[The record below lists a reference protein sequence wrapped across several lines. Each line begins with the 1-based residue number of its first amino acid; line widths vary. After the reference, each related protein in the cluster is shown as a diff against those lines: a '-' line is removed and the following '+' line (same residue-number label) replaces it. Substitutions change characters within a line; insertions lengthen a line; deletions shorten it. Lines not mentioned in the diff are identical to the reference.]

1 MKKIN
6 IIYLL
11 PEMKGA
17 SGGAKVIYNHSLSL
31 NYINKNISSQIVH
44 LKKNFLYKLELSLAK
59 KVNFFNNTYSGWDG
73 KKMKISKKFK
83 PKKDWYENKFFR
95 SNNLN
100 FDKRKDFI
108 IIPEIWA
115 HFATDLKFAE
125 KGIRYA
131 IFVQGFYHMNSTN
144 NFINLKRSYDD
155 AKLII
160 TTSKYSVSYLNNMF
174 PNLKKKIFKVNL
186 SVDSNKFK
194 IKNKSNIITYMPR
207 KLPEHS
213 NLLLLYLKNLL
224 PKNWKILPLVNI
236 SEKELLKSLSI
247 SKIFLSFSNFEG
259 LGIPPIEAALSGN
272 KVIGYVGGGG
282 SEYWKKPI
290 FIKVENG
297 EIEDFAKKI
306 LKNIKSYKKSWIMKS
321 KKNRLQLSNN
331 YSKKS
336 EKKSLTLL
344 SNKILKILNT

>member
-1 MKKIN
+1 MKKAN

-17 SGGAKVIYNHSLSL
+17 SGGAKVIYNHSLILNSL
-31 NYINKNISSQIVH
+31 GKNISSRIVH
-44 LKKNFLYKLELSLAK
+44 LKKNFFYKLELSLAK
-59 KVNFFNNTYSGWDG
+59 KVKFFSKTHSGWDG
-73 KKMKISKKFK
+73 NRMRVSKNFK
-83 PKKDWYENKFFR
+83 PKKDWYENKILNSQNF
-95 SNNLN
+95 N
-100 FDKRKDFI
+100 FDKKKDFI
-108 IIPEIWA
+108 IVPEIWA
-115 HFATDLKFAE
+115 HFANDLKFAE
-125 KGIRYA
+125 KGINYA

-144 NFINLKRSYDD
+144 NFINLKRSYEG

-160 TTSKYSVSYLNNMF
+160 TTSKYSVSYLKSMF
-174 PNLKKKIFKVNL
+174 PNIRKKIFKVNL
-186 SVDSNKFK
+186 SVDHNKFK
-194 IKNKSNIITYMPR
+194 INKKSNIITYMPR

-213 NLLLLYLKNLL
+213 NLLLFYLKNLL
-224 PKNWKILPLVNI
+224 PKNWKILPLINV
-236 SEKELLKSLSI
+236 SEKQIIKSLSV

-306 LKNIKSYKKSWIMKS
+306 IKSINSYKNSWIEDT
-321 KKNRLQLSNN
+321 KKNRLQLSNF

-336 EKKSLTLL
+336 ERESLAFL
-344 SNKILKILNT
+344 SNKILKFFN

>member
-1 MKKIN
+1 MKKVN

-17 SGGAKVIYNHSLSL
+17 SGGAKVIYNHSLIL
-31 NYINKNISSQIVH
+31 NNLGVNISSRTIH
-44 LKKNFLYKLELSLAK
+44 LKKNFFYKLELSLAK
-59 KVNFFNNTYSGWDG
+59 KVKFFSKTHSGWDG
-73 KKMKISKKFK
+73 NRMRVSKNFK
-83 PKKDWYENKFFR
+83 PKKDWYENKILNSQNF
-95 SNNLN
+95 N
-100 FDKRKDFI
+100 FDKKKDFI
-108 IIPEIWA
+108 IVPEIWA

-125 KGIRYA
+125 KGINYA

-144 NFINLKRSYDD
+144 NFINLKRSYEG

-160 TTSKYSVSYLNNMF
+160 TTSKYSVSYLKSMF
-174 PNLKKKIFKVNL
+174 PNLRKKIFKVNL
-186 SVDSNKFK
+186 SVDNNKFK
-194 IKNKSNIITYMPR
+194 IKKKSNLITYMPR

-213 NLLLLYLKNLL
+213 NLLLFYLKNLL
-224 PKNWKILPLVNI
+224 PKNWKILPLINV
-236 SEKELLKSLSI
+236 SEKQIIKSLSI

-306 LKNIKSYKKSWIMKS
+306 IKSINSYKNSWIKDS
-321 KKNRLQLSNN
+321 KKNRLQLSNF

-336 EKKSLTLL
+336 ERESLVLL
-344 SNKILKILNT
+344 SNKILKFFN

>member
-1 MKKIN
+1 MPEVN

-17 SGGAKVIYNHSLSL
+17 SGGAKVIYNHSLIL
-31 NYINKNISSQIVH
+31 NNVNNDISSKIIY
-44 LKKNFLYKLELSLAK
+44 LKKNFLYKLQLSLSK
-59 KVNFFNNTYSGWDG
+59 RIKFFDEKFSGWDG

-83 PKKDWYENKFFR
+83 PNKEWHKDVVFT
-95 SNNLN
+95 SDNLN
-100 FDKRKDFI
+100 FDKKKDFV

-115 HFATDLKFAE
+115 HFAADLKLAE
-125 KGIRYA
+125 KKINYA

-144 NFINLKRSYDD
+144 NFLNLKRSYEG

-160 TTSKYSVSYLNNMF
+160 TTSKYSVSYLRTMF
-174 PNLKKKIFKVNL
+174 PNIRKNIFKINL
-186 SVDSNKFK
+186 SIDSNKFK
-194 IKNKSNIITYMPR
+194 IKKKINLITYMPR
-207 KLPEHS
+207 KLPAHS
-213 NLLLLYLKNLL
+213 SLLIFYLKNLL
-224 PKNWKILPLVNI
+224 PKNWKILPLNNV
-236 SEKELLKSLSI
+236 SENKLIKTLSK

-259 LGIPPIEAALSGN
+259 MGIPPIEAALSGN

-306 LKNIKSYKKSWIMKS
+306 IKNIKYYKNNWIKETT
-321 KKNRLQLSNN
+321 KNRLQLSDY

-336 EKKSLTLL
+336 EKESMILL
-344 SNKILKILNT
+344 SKKILKFF

>member
-1 MKKIN
+1 MAEVN
-6 IIYLL
+6 IVYLL

-17 SGGAKVIYNHSLSL
+17 SGGAKVIYNHSSIL
-31 NYINKNISSQIVH
+31 NNLNKNISSNVIY
-44 LKKNFLYKLELSLAK
+44 LKKNFLYKLQLSLSK
-59 KVNFFNNTYSGWDG
+59 RIKFFDEKFSGWDG
-73 KKMKISKKFK
+73 KKMKVSKKFK
-83 PKKDWYENKFFR
+83 PNKEWHKDAIFNGE
-95 SNNLN
+95 NLN
-100 FDKRKDFI
+100 FDKKKDFV

-125 KGIRYA
+125 QKINYA

-144 NFINLKRSYDD
+144 NFLNLKKSYEN

-160 TTSKYSVSYLNNMF
+160 TTSKYTVSYLRTMF
-174 PNLKKKIFKVNL
+174 PDIKKNIFKVKL

-194 IKNKSNIITYMPR
+194 IKKKTNLITYMPR
-207 KLPEHS
+207 KLPAHS
-213 NLLLLYLKNLL
+213 SLLIFYLKNLL
-224 PKNWKILPLVNI
+224 PKNWKIIPLDNV
-236 SEKELLKSLSI
+236 SENNLVKALSM

-259 LGIPPIEAALSGN
+259 MGIPPIEAAISGN

-306 LKNIKSYKKSWIMKS
+306 IKSIKSYKHNWIKDTR
-321 KKNRLQLSNN
+321 KNRLQLTNY

-336 EKKSLTLL
+336 EKESMILL
-344 SNKILKILNT
+344 SNKILKFYN

>member
-1 MKKIN
+1 MAEVN

-17 SGGAKVIYNHSLSL
+17 SGGAKVIYNHSIIL
-31 NYINKNISSQIVH
+31 NNINNNISSKIIY
-44 LKKNFLYKLELSLAK
+44 LKKNFLYKLQLSLSK
-59 KVNFFNNTYSGWDG
+59 RIKFFDEKFSGWDG

-83 PKKDWYENKFFR
+83 PNKEWHKDEVFTR
-95 SNNLN
+95 DNLN
-100 FDKRKDFI
+100 FDKKKDFV

-125 KGIRYA
+125 KKINYA

-144 NFINLKRSYDD
+144 NFLSLKKSYEG

-160 TTSKYSVSYLNNMF
+160 TTSKYSVSYLRTMF
-174 PNLKKKIFKVNL
+174 PNIKKNIFKINL

-194 IKNKSNIITYMPR
+194 IKKKMNLITYMPR
-207 KLPEHS
+207 KLPAHS
-213 NLLLLYLKNLL
+213 SLLIFYLKNLL
-224 PKNWKILPLVNI
+224 PKNWKILPLNNI
-236 SEKELLKSLSI
+236 SENKLIKTLSK

-259 LGIPPIEAALSGN
+259 MGIPPIEAALSGN

-306 LKNIKSYKKSWIMKS
+306 IKNIKYYKKNWIKETV
-321 KKNRLQLSNN
+321 KNRLQLSNY

-336 EKKSLTLL
+336 EKESMILL
-344 SNKILKILNT
+344 SKKILKFFN

>member
-1 MKKIN
+1 MAEIN

-17 SGGAKVIYNHSLSL
+17 SGGAKVIYNHSLIL
-31 NYINKNISSQIVH
+31 NNINKNINSKIIH
-44 LKKNFLYKLELSLAK
+44 LKKNLLYKLELSLSKRIKFFDK
-59 KVNFFNNTYSGWDG
+59 KYSGWDAN
-73 KKMKISKKFK
+73 KMRISKKYR
-83 PKKDWYENKFFR
+83 PKKDWHGNKIFVGD
-95 SNNLN
+95 NIN
-100 FDKRKDFI
+100 FDKKKDFI

-115 HFATDLKFAE
+115 HFANDLKFAE
-125 KGIRYA
+125 NEINYA

-144 NFINLKRSYDD
+144 NFLKLKKSYEG

-160 TTSKYSVSYLNNMF
+160 TTSQYSVKYLRTMF

-194 IKNKSNIITYMPR
+194 IKKKSNLITFMPR
-207 KLPEHS
+207 KLPDHS
-213 NLLLLYLKNLL
+213 DLLLFYLKNLL
-224 PKNWKILPLVNI
+224 PKTWKILPLVNVT
-236 SEKELLKSLSI
+236 EKKLINSLSI

-259 LGIPPIEAALSGN
+259 MGIPPIEAALSGN

-282 SEYWKKPI
+282 SEYWSKPI
-290 FIKVENG
+290 FTKVENG

-306 LKNIKSYKKSWIMKS
+306 ISCIKSYKTSWIKDT
-321 KKNRLQLSNN
+321 KKNRLLLSDC

-336 EKKSLTLL
+336 EKESLILL
-344 SNKILKILNT
+344 TNKISNFFN

>member
-1 MKKIN
+1 MPEVN

-17 SGGAKVIYNHSLSL
+17 SGGAKVIYNHSLIL
-31 NYINKNISSQIVH
+31 NNVNNDISSKIIY
-44 LKKNFLYKLELSLAK
+44 LKKNFLYKLQLSLSK
-59 KVNFFNNTYSGWDG
+59 RIKFFDEKFSGWDG

-83 PKKDWYENKFFR
+83 PNKEWHKDVVFT
-95 SNNLN
+95 SDNLN
-100 FDKRKDFI
+100 FDKKKDFV

-115 HFATDLKFAE
+115 HFAADLKLAE
-125 KGIRYA
+125 KKINYA

-144 NFINLKRSYDD
+144 NFLNLKKSYEG

-160 TTSKYSVSYLNNMF
+160 TTSKYSVSYLRTMF
-174 PNLKKKIFKVNL
+174 PNIRKNIFKINL
-186 SVDSNKFK
+186 SIDSNKFK
-194 IKNKSNIITYMPR
+194 IKKKINLITYMPR
-207 KLPEHS
+207 KLPAHS
-213 NLLLLYLKNLL
+213 SLLIFYLKNLL
-224 PKNWKILPLVNI
+224 PKNWKILPLNNV
-236 SEKELLKSLSI
+236 SENKLIKTLSK

-259 LGIPPIEAALSGN
+259 MGIPPIEAALSGN

-306 LKNIKSYKKSWIMKS
+306 IKNIKYYKNNWIKETT
-321 KKNRLQLSNN
+321 KNRLQLSDY

-336 EKKSLTLL
+336 EKESMILL
-344 SNKILKILNT
+344 SKKILKFF

>member
-1 MKKIN
+1 
-6 IIYLL
+6 
-11 PEMKGA
+11 
-17 SGGAKVIYNHSLSL
+17 
-31 NYINKNISSQIVH
+31 
-44 LKKNFLYKLELSLAK
+44 
-59 KVNFFNNTYSGWDG
+59 
-73 KKMKISKKFK
+73 MKISKNFI
-83 PKKDWYENKFFR
+83 PKKEWYKNKIFVG
-95 SNNLN
+95 NNLN
-100 FDKRKDFI
+100 FDKKKDFI

-115 HFATDLKFAE
+115 HFATDLKLAE
-125 KGIRYA
+125 NEINYA

-144 NFINLKRSYDD
+144 NFLSLKKSYEG

-160 TTSKYSVSYLNNMF
+160 TTSKYSFNYLKTMF
-174 PNLKKKIFKVNL
+174 PKYKKNIFKVNL

-194 IKNKSNIITYMPR
+194 IKKKSNLITYMPR

-213 NLLLLYLKNLL
+213 NLLLFYLKDLL
-224 PKNWKILPLVNI
+224 PKNWKILPLINV
-236 SEKELLKSLSI
+236 SEKKIIKSLSI

-282 SEYWKKPI
+282 LEYWKKPL

-306 LKNIKSYKKSWIMKS
+306 IENIKTYKDSWIINT
-321 KKNRLQLSNN
+321 KKNRLQLSNY

-344 SNKILKILNT
+344 SNKIFKFF

>member
-1 MKKIN
+1 MKKFN

-17 SGGAKVIYNHSLSL
+17 SGGAKVIYNHSSIL
-31 NYINKNISSQIVH
+31 NQVDKRISSKIVH
-44 LKKNFLYKLELSLAK
+44 LKKKFSYKLELSLAK
-59 KVNFFNNTYSGWDG
+59 KIKFFEKRYSGWDA

-83 PKKDWYENKFFR
+83 PKKDWYEGKIFN
-95 SNNLN
+95 SYNLN
-100 FDKRKDFI
+100 FDQKKDFI

-115 HFATDLKFAE
+115 HFADDLKFKE
-125 KGIRYA
+125 NKINYA

-144 NFINLKRSYDD
+144 NFFNLKKSYEG

-160 TTSKYSVSYLNNMF
+160 TTSKYSVSYLKTMF
-174 PNLKKKIFKVNL
+174 PNFRNKIFKVNL

-194 IKNKSNIITYMPR
+194 IKKKSNIITYMPR

-213 NLLLLYLKNLL
+213 NLLFFYLKNLL
-224 PKNWKILPLVNI
+224 PKNWKILPLINVT
-236 SEKELLKSLSI
+236 EKQLIKSLSI

-259 LGIPPIEAALSGN
+259 MGIPPIEAALSGN

-290 FIKVENG
+290 FTKVENG

-306 LKNIKSYKKSWIMKS
+306 INSIKFYKTSWITNT
-321 KKNRLQLSNN
+321 KKNRLLLSNS
-331 YSKKS
+331 YSKKL
-336 EKKSLTLL
+336 EKESLILL
-344 SNKILKILNT
+344 SNKILKIFN

>member
-186 SVDSNKFK
+186 SVDSKKFK
-194 IKNKSNIITYMPR
+194 IKKKSNLITYMPR

-213 NLLLLYLKNLL
+213 SLLLFYLKNLL
-224 PKNWKILPLVNI
+224 PKNWKILPLANI
-236 SEKELLKSLSI
+236 TEKELIQSLSI

-282 SEYWKKPI
+282 LEYWKKPI

-306 LKNIKSYKKSWIMKS
+306 IKNIHSYKSKWIKDT
-321 KKNRLQLSNN
+321 KKNRSHLINY

-336 EKKSLTLL
+336 EKKSLILL
-344 SNKILKILNT
+344 SNKIREFFD

>member
-1 MKKIN
+1 MKKAN

-17 SGGAKVIYNHSLSL
+17 SGGAKVIYNHSLIL
-31 NYINKNISSQIVH
+31 NNLDKNVSSRIVH
-44 LKKNFLYKLELSLAK
+44 LKKKISYKLELSLAK
-59 KVNFFNNTYSGWDG
+59 KVKFFNKINSGWDG
-73 KKMKISKKFK
+73 NRMKIGKNFK
-83 PKKDWYENKFFR
+83 PKKDWYENKILNR
-95 SNNLN
+95 NNLN
-100 FDKRKDFI
+100 FDKKKDFI

-115 HFATDLKFAE
+115 HFATDLKFTE
-125 KGIRYA
+125 KGINYA

-144 NFINLKRSYDD
+144 NFINLKRSYEE

-160 TTSKYSVSYLNNMF
+160 TTSKYSLSYLKNMF
-174 PNLKKKIFKVNL
+174 PNLRKKIFKVNL
-186 SVDSNKFK
+186 SVDNNKFK
-194 IKNKSNIITYMPR
+194 IKKKSNLITYMPR

-213 NLLLLYLKNLL
+213 NLLLFYLKNLL
-224 PKNWKILPLVNI
+224 PKNWKILPLINV
-236 SEKELLKSLSI
+236 SEKKIIESLSI
-247 SKIFLSFSNFEG
+247 SKIFLSFSDFEG
-259 LGIPPIEAALSGN
+259 LGIPPLEAALSGN

-306 LKNIKSYKKSWIMKS
+306 IKNINSYKNSWIEDS
-321 KKNRLQLSNN
+321 KKNRLQLSNF

-336 EKKSLTLL
+336 EKESLILL
-344 SNKILKILNT
+344 SNKILKFFN

>member
-1 MKKIN
+1 MKKVN

-17 SGGAKVIYNHSLSL
+17 SGGAKVIYNHSLIL
-31 NYINKNISSQIVH
+31 NYMNSNISSKIVH
-44 LKKNFLYKLELSLAK
+44 LKKDFLYKLELSLAK
-59 KVNFFNNTYSGWDG
+59 KVKFFNQTFSGWDG
-73 KKMKISKKFK
+73 TRMKISKKFK
-83 PKKDWYENKFFR
+83 PKKDWYQNKVF
-95 SNNLN
+95 SSYNLN
-100 FDKRKDFI
+100 FDKKKDFI

-115 HFATDLKFAE
+115 HFATDLKFVE
-125 KGIRYA
+125 KGINYA

-144 NFINLKRSYDD
+144 NFSKLNKSYKG

-160 TTSKYSVSYLNNMF
+160 TTSKYSVSYLKNMF
-174 PNLKKKIFKVNL
+174 PSLSKKIFKVNL
-186 SVDSNKFK
+186 SIDSNKFK
-194 IKNKSNIITYMPR
+194 IKKKTNLITYMPR

-213 NLLLLYLKNLL
+213 SLLLFYLKNLL
-224 PKNWKILPLVNI
+224 PKNWKILPLINV
-236 SEKELLKSLSI
+236 SEKKIIKSLSI

-306 LKNIKSYKKSWIMKS
+306 IKNIKIYKNSWIKNS
-321 KKNRLQLSNN
+321 KKNRLQLSNY

-336 EKKSLTLL
+336 EKKSLILL
-344 SNKILKILNT
+344 SNKISKFF

>member
-1 MKKIN
+1 MEKVN

-17 SGGAKVIYNHSLSL
+17 SGGAKVIYDHSLIL
-31 NYINKNISSQIVH
+31 NYIDKNISSKIVH
-44 LKKNFLYKLELSLAK
+44 LKKNFFYKFELSLGK
-59 KVNFFNNTYSGWDG
+59 KIKFFEKDYSGWDG
-73 KKMKISKKFK
+73 KRMKINKKFK
-83 PKKDWYENKFFR
+83 PKKDWYKNKVFN
-95 SNNLN
+95 SHNLN
-100 FDKRKDFI
+100 FDKKKDFI
-108 IIPEIWA
+108 VIPEIWA

-125 KGIRYA
+125 NGINYA

-144 NFINLKRSYDD
+144 NFLNLKKSYEG

-160 TTSKYSVSYLNNMF
+160 TTSKYSVSYLRTMF
-174 PNLKKKIFKVNL
+174 PNLRKKIFKINL
-186 SVDSNKFK
+186 SVDSKKFK
-194 IKNKSNIITYMPR
+194 IKKKSNLITYMPR

-213 NLLLLYLKNLL
+213 DLLFFYLKNLL
-224 PKNWKILPLVNI
+224 PKNWKILPLINVT
-236 SEKELLKSLSI
+236 EKKLIKSLSI

-259 LGIPPIEAALSGN
+259 LGIPPVEAALSGN

-290 FIKVENG
+290 FVKVENG

-306 LKNIKSYKKSWIMKS
+306 IKNIKSYKDSWIKDT
-321 KKNRLQLSNN
+321 KINRSYLIDY

-336 EKKSLTLL
+336 EKKSIILL
-344 SNKILKILNT
+344 SKKILEFFD

>member
-1 MKKIN
+1 
-6 IIYLL
+6 
-11 PEMKGA
+11 
-17 SGGAKVIYNHSLSL
+17 
-31 NYINKNISSQIVH
+31 
-44 LKKNFLYKLELSLAK
+44 
-59 KVNFFNNTYSGWDG
+59 
-73 KKMKISKKFK
+73 MKISKNFK
-83 PKKDWYENKFFR
+83 PKKDWYENKILNSHNF
-95 SNNLN
+95 N
-100 FDKRKDFI
+100 FDKKKDFI

-144 NFINLKRSYDD
+144 NYVNLKKSYED

-160 TTSKYSVSYLNNMF
+160 TTSKYSVSYLKNMF
-174 PNLKKKIFKVNL
+174 PSLKKKIFKVNL

-194 IKNKSNIITYMPR
+194 IKKKKLNLITYMPR

-213 NLLLLYLKNLL
+213 NLLLFYLKDLL
-224 PKNWKILPLVNI
+224 PKNWKILPLINV
-236 SEKELLKSLSI
+236 SEKKIIKSLSI

-306 LKNIKSYKKSWIMKS
+306 IKSINSYKNSWVEDS
-321 KKNRLQLSNN
+321 KKNRLQLSNF

-336 EKKSLTLL
+336 ERESLVLL
-344 SNKILKILNT
+344 SNKILKFFN

>member
-1 MKKIN
+1 MAEVN

-17 SGGAKVIYNHSLSL
+17 SGGAKVIYNHSSIL
-31 NYINKNISSQIVH
+31 NNLNKSINSKVIY
-44 LKKNFLYKLELSLAK
+44 LKKNFLYKLQLSLSK
-59 KVNFFNNTYSGWDG
+59 RLKFFDEKFSGWDG
-73 KKMKISKKFK
+73 KKMKVSKKFK
-83 PKKDWYENKFFR
+83 PNKDWHKDEIF
-95 SNNLN
+95 SGENLN
-100 FDKRKDFI
+100 FDKTKDFV

-115 HFATDLKFAE
+115 HFATDLKFKE
-125 KGIRYA
+125 KKINYA

-144 NFINLKRSYDD
+144 NFDKLKKSYEN

-160 TTSKYSVSYLNNMF
+160 TTSKYTVSYLRTMF
-174 PNLKKKIFKVNL
+174 PNIKKNIFKINL

-194 IKNKSNIITYMPR
+194 IKKKKNLITYMPR
-207 KLPEHS
+207 KLPSHS
-213 NLLLLYLKNLL
+213 SLLVFYLKNLL
-224 PKNWKILPLVNI
+224 PKNWKILALNNI
-236 SEKELLKSLSI
+236 SEKSLVNALST

-259 LGIPPIEAALSGN
+259 MGIPPIEAALSGN

-306 LKNIKSYKKSWIMKS
+306 IKNIKSYKNNWIKDT
-321 KKNRLQLSNN
+321 KKNRLQLSNY
-331 YSKKS
+331 YSKRS
-336 EKKSLTLL
+336 EKESMVLL
-344 SNKILKILNT
+344 SKKILKFFD